1 MLSLG
6 NTQFFSKYYNNI
18 IIWCIALATYLL
30 IMLTYLI
37 HLWTVESIDQ
47 GRECNGINYWPCCFV
62 VSVSE
67 VESQLKSEFIF
78 TQAISKVIT

>member
-6 NTQFFSKYYNNI
+6 NTQFFSKYNNMVYSFSY
-18 IIWCIALATYLL
+18 TYLL